1 MIHDP
6 PTLCQPYFDS
16 SREPGDRYRFQRM
29 CGACWNAGA
38 QLWYSAAEAAEAA
51 ATAAAAA
58 SAAAIIAELDAIPDA
73 VLEVAVRQAE
83 GGEAAAASDDD
94 ALPPDDSYLAAA
106 SGDEAEDAEP
116 LPPPPPL
123 PPPSDQPQPAPLVV
137 PPPPLPLTD
146 EQRSAAPVA
155 SPSHLSTASPQPEP
169 EYMSTDD
176 ERGLAKRIWTDCSDL
191 VPRPRYDGTL
201 SSAAGAAL
209 GGPDAAAALTKL
221 RKEMPALPHIKPA
234 PAEQRARALY
244 VHAGAGSWT
253 PELKKQAR
261 SCFEAEAAAV
271 ECVLCIPEVVCR
283 EELMETPQFQ
293 VKEGDAV
300 VGCKEGPHPLRVWQQ
315 SGPQSGGVRLAL
327 PSSTMSRS
335 WPSTPTRPPHRLM
348 GWRMPRRRAIRSRRF
363 ARGAPPPPARPR
375 ASRRAAVS
383 CSLRPT
389 RTASMRAR
397 WWR

>member
-58 SAAAIIAELDAIPDA
+58 SAAAISAELYAIPDA
-73 VLEVAVRQAE
+73 VVDAAVRQAE

-300 VGCKEGPHPLRVWQQ
+300 VGCKVCCPQCKVNDFVLPLPVNVNRKD
-315 SGPQSGGVRLAL
+315 R
-327 PSSTMSRS
+327 
-335 WPSTPTRPPHRLM
+335 
-348 GWRMPRRRAIRSRRF
+348 IRF
-363 ARGAPPPPARPR
+363 AYGNNRALNPVACDYKCVNPDCAAAQAACKGEELQAPDP
-375 ASRRAAVS
+375 SEHDSTIWVG
-383 CSLRPT
+383 
-389 RTASMRAR
+389 
-397 WWR
+397 